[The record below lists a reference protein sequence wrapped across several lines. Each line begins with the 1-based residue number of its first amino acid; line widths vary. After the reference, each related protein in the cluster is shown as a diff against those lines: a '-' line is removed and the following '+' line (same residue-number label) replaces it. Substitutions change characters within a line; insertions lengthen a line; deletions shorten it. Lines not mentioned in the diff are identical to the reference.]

1 MTTKA
6 PVKSYRLRKL
16 RKKIKELFFSEA
28 LQAYL
33 LARKWNKKDLSSI
46 NSQNNQIVSHEESL
60 FSQNGED
67 GIIRKIFSEI
77 GFTNKYFVEF
87 GFGAH
92 QCNSLR
98 LILHENFRGLLMDG
112 SLEQCRLFNLTCK
125 KNGIDK
131 VKAINA
137 FLNKGNL
144 ESIIKKNIIIF

>member
-1 MTTKA
+1 MTIKA
-6 PVKSYRLRKL
+6 PVKNYRLRKL
-16 RKKIKELFFSEA
+16 SKKIKGIIFSEA
-28 LQAYL
+28 LQVYL
-33 LARKWNKKDLSSI
+33 LARKWDKKDLSPI
-46 NSQNNQIVSHEESL
+46 NSQGNEIVSHEGSL

-112 SLEQCRLFNLTCK
+112 SMEQCRLFNLTCK

-144 ESIIKKNIIIF
+144 ESIIKKK